1 MEKSPNEELTPYYD
15 GDELIWIT
23 VSEYYAR
30 VLGHFALGGNDG
42 EE

>member
-23 VSEYYAR
+23 VSEYYER
-30 VLGHFALGGNDG
+30 VLGRFAIGGND